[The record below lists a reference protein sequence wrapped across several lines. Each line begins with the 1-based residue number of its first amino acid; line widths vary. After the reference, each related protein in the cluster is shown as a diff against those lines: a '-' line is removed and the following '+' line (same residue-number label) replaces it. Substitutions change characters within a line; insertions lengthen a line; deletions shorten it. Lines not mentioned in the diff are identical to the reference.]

1 VLKKVISAFL
11 FVFFISNLNFA
22 YGKEFNSFSTAKKHL
37 ISQVDNKTKT
47 IYCGCSIKKE
57 GKKLT
62 PITNEC
68 GYKPRLELT
77 RSGKVNVRA
86 KRIEWEHIVPAWEFG
101 HQLQCWQNGGRKNCI
116 KMNEKFKK
124 MESDIN
130 NLAPAIGE
138 INGDRSNYRF
148 GMLSDTPKRYGS
160 CDVKIDFKQR
170 VIEPPVKARKRIAE
184 AYFYMQKTYGLRLSK
199 KQKQLFNVWLKQ

>member
-1 VLKKVISAFL
+1 MIKVIFILTCL
-11 FVFFISNLNFA
+11 FSNLTFA
-22 YGKEFNSFSTAKKHL
+22 KNKDFNSLTSAKKYL
-37 ISQVDNKTKT
+37 ISRVTDKTKT
-47 IYCGCSIKKE
+47 IYCDCSIKKE

-68 GYKPRLELT
+68 GYKPRLEVT
-77 RSGKVNVRA
+77 GSGKVNIRA

-101 HQLQCWQNGGRKNCI
+101 HQLQCWQDGRRKNCR
-116 KMNEKFKK
+116 KNSNKFKK
-124 MESDIN
+124 MEADIN

-170 VIEPPVKARKRIAE
+170 VIEPPLKARKRIAE
-184 AYFYMQKTYGLRLSK
+184 TYFYMQETYGLKIST
-199 KQKQLFNVWLKQ
+199 KQKQLFDAWLKL

>member
-1 VLKKVISAFL
+1 MIKKILVSILFIFVLL
-11 FVFFISNLNFA
+11 NLNFA
-22 YGKEFNSFSTAKKHL
+22 TGKEVHSFSSAKNHL
-37 ISQVDNKTKT
+37 ISQVTDKTKT
-47 IYCGCSIKKE
+47 IYCDCSIKKE

-77 RSGKVNVRA
+77 RSGKVNIRA

-101 HQLQCWQNGGRKNCI
+101 HQLQCWQNGGRKNCR
-116 KMNEKFKK
+116 KNSKKFKQ
-124 MESDIN
+124 MEADIN

-148 GMLSDTPKRYGS
+148 GMLADTPKRYGA

-170 VIEPPVKARKRIAE
+170 VIQPPIKARKRVAE
-184 AYFYMQKTYGLRLSK
+184 AYFYMQSTYGLKISN
-199 KQKQLFNVWLKQ
+199 KQLKLLNAWLKL

>member
-1 VLKKVISAFL
+1 MIQKILVSIFLIFVL
-11 FVFFISNLNFA
+11 SNLNFA
-22 YGKEFNSFSTAKKHL
+22 TAKEFNSFSSAKKHL
-37 ISQVDNKTKT
+37 ISQVTNETKT
-47 IYCGCSIKKE
+47 IYCDCAIKKN

-62 PITNEC
+62 PITNDC

-77 RSGKVNVRA
+77 RSGKVNVRS

-101 HQLQCWQNGGRKNCI
+101 HQLQCWQNGGRKNCR
-116 KMNEKFKK
+116 KNNKKFKK
-124 MESDIN
+124 MEADIN

-148 GMLSDTPKRYGS
+148 GMLSNTPKRYGS

-170 VIEPPVKARKRIAE
+170 VIQPPVKARKRIAE
-184 AYFYMQKTYGLRLSK
+184 AYFYMQATYGLKISN
-199 KQKQLFNVWLKQ
+199 KQLKLFNAWSN

>member
-1 VLKKVISAFL
+1 MIKKILVSIL
-11 FVFFISNLNFA
+11 LVFVFSNLNYA
-22 YGKEFNSFSTAKKHL
+22 KSKEFRSFSTAKKHL
-37 ISQVDNKTKT
+37 ISQVTDKTKT

-62 PITNEC
+62 PIINEC
-68 GYKPRLELT
+68 GYKPRLALT

-86 KRIEWEHIVPAWEFG
+86 ERIEWEHIVPAWEFG
-101 HQLQCWQNGGRKNCI
+101 HQLQCWQDGGRNNCRKNS
-116 KMNEKFKK
+116 KKFKK
-124 MESDIN
+124 MEADIN

-148 GMLSDTPKRYGS
+148 GMLSNTPKMYGF

-170 VIEPPVKARKRIAE
+170 VIEPPIQARKRIAK
-184 AYFYMQKTYGLRLSK
+184 AYFYMESTYGLKISK
-199 KQKQLFNVWLKQ
+199 KQQQLFNSWLKY

>member
-1 VLKKVISAFL
+1 MIKNILISIVLIFSL
-11 FVFFISNLNFA
+11 LNFSSA
-22 YGKEFNSFSTAKKHL
+22 IGKEFHSFSSAKKHL
-37 ISQVDNKTKT
+37 ISQVTDKTKT

-77 RSGKVNVRA
+77 RSGKINVRA
-86 KRIEWEHIVPAWEFG
+86 KRIEWEHIVSTWEFG
-101 HQLQCWQNGGRKNCI
+101 HQLQCWQNGGRKNCR
-116 KMNEKFKK
+116 KTSEKFKK
-124 MESDIN
+124 MEADIN

-148 GMLSDTPKRYGS
+148 GMLSNTPKRYGF

-170 VIEPPVKARKRIAE
+170 AIQPPIKARKRIAE
-184 AYFYMQKTYGLRLSK
+184 AYFYMRSTYGLKISD
-199 KQKQLFNVWLKQ
+199 KQLKLFNSWSR

>member
-1 VLKKVISAFL
+1 MIKKTLVSILFIFVL
-11 FVFFISNLNFA
+11 SNLNFA
-22 YGKEFNSFSTAKKHL
+22 TATEFRSFSTAKKHL
-37 ISQVDNKTKT
+37 VSQVTNETKT
-47 IYCGCSIKKE
+47 IYCDCAIKKK

-86 KRIEWEHIVPAWEFG
+86 KRIEWEHIVSAWEFG
-101 HQLQCWQNGGRKNCI
+101 HQLQCWQNGGRKNCR
-116 KMNEKFKK
+116 KNSKKFKK
-124 MESDIN
+124 MEADIN

-148 GMLSDTPKRYGS
+148 GMLSNTPKRYGS

-170 VIEPPVKARKRIAE
+170 VIQPPVKARKRVAK
-184 AYFYMQKTYGLRLSK
+184 AYFYMQSTYDLKISK
-199 KQKQLFNVWLKQ
+199 KQQQLFNAWLK

>member
-1 VLKKVISAFL
+1 MIKQKYAFIFCIVILAIFNFVSAQ
-11 FVFFISNLNFA
+11 
-22 YGKEFNSFSTAKKHL
+22 EFKSFSTAKKHL
-37 ISQVDNKTKT
+37 ISQVTNETKT

-62 PITNEC
+62 PITEPC

-77 RSGKVNVRA
+77 RSGNVNERA

-101 HQLQCWQNGGRKNCI
+101 HQLKCWQDGGRKNCR
-116 KMNEKFKK
+116 KNSDKFKK
-124 MESDIN
+124 MEADIN

-148 GMLSDTPKRYGS
+148 GMLSNTPKRYGS

-184 AYFYMQKTYGLRLSK
+184 AYFYMQSTYGLKISN
-199 KQKQLFNVWLKQ
+199 KQLKLFNAWLK